1 MEREQKPIKVII
13 SGGGTGGHIFPAIAI
28 ANALR
33 RKLGDRVDILFIGAV
48 GRMEMERVPE
58 AGYPI
63 EGLPI
68 AGFQRSLSLSNIKKN
83 LVFPFKLIKSL
94 SKAKHIIKR
103 FQPDVVVGVGGYAS
117 GPTLRKAT
125 RMGIPCLIQEQNSF
139 PGVTNKLVADKVK
152 TICVAYPNMEQ
163 FFPKEKI
170 IITGNPI
177 RKEVIDIEGKRAKA
191 LEHFGLHSD
200 KKTLLIVGGSQGARS
215 VNEAIK
221 AGLDQ
226 LRDAD
231 IQLLWQTGNFFEE
244 QAKEVSKKYENV
256 KVVKFIREMDLGY
269 AAADVIVSRAGAI
282 AISELCNI
290 GKPVIFVPLPSAAED
305 HQTKNA
311 KVLTN
316 DHAGILVADNE
327 ARNTLAGKIVELLSH
342 PDMMQSMG
350 ENIRHFAINDADD
363 KIAEEVLKIVRS

>member
-1 MEREQKPIKVII
+1 MERNKPIKVII

-33 RKLGDRVDILFIGAV
+33 RKLGENIDILFIGAI

-58 AGYPI
+58 AGYRI

-68 AGFQRSLSLSNIKKN
+68 AGFQRSLTLSNIKKN

-94 SKAKHIIKR
+94 SKAKKIIAD

-125 RMGIPCLIQEQNSF
+125 KMKIPCLIQEQNSF

-152 TICVAYPNMEQ
+152 TICVAYPDMEK

-170 IITGNPI
+170 ILTGNPI
-177 RKEVIDIEGKRAKA
+177 RQEVIDIEGKREKA
-191 LEHFGLHSD
+191 MMHFGLNSE

-221 AGLDQ
+221 AGLEK
-226 LRDAD
+226 LAAAD
-231 IQLLWQTGNFFEE
+231 IQLLWQTGNFFEQ
-244 QAKEVSKKYENV
+244 QAAEVSQNFENV

-311 KVLTN
+311 KVLSN
-316 DHAGILVADNE
+316 DNAAIVVKDSEAKEMLAEKVIEIFENQNLMKTMGDNI
-327 ARNTLAGKIVELLSH
+327 K
-342 PDMMQSMG
+342 
-350 ENIRHFAINDADD
+350 HFAIKDADE
-363 KIAEEVLKIVRS
+363 KIADEVLKLIK

>member
-1 MEREQKPIKVII
+1 MENTTKSIKVII

-28 ANALR
+28 ANALQR
-33 RKLGDRVDILFIGAV
+33 RLNQKVEILFIGAL

-58 AGYPI
+58 AGYRI

-68 AGFQRSLSLSNIKKN
+68 AGFQRSITLSSIKKN

-94 SKAKHIIKR
+94 SKAKHIIR
-103 FQPDVVVGVGGYAS
+103 NFQPDVVIGVGGYAS
-117 GPTLRKAT
+117 GPTLRQAT
-125 RMGIPCLIQEQNSF
+125 KSGIACLIQEQNSY

-170 IITGNPI
+170 VLTGNPI
-177 RKEVIDIEGKRAKA
+177 RQEVIHIEGKREQA
-191 LEHFGLHSD
+191 LSHFNLQPN
-200 KKTLLIVGGSQGARS
+200 KKTLLIVGGSQGARTI
-215 VNEAIK
+215 NEAIK
-221 AGLDQ
+221 SGIDQ
-226 LRDAD
+226 LIKAD
-231 IQLLWQTGNFFEE
+231 IQVLWQTGNFFKE
-244 QAKEVSKKYENV
+244 QAQEVAQKYSSIKAVN
-256 KVVKFIREMDLGY
+256 FIREMDLAY

-316 DHAGILVADNE
+316 DNAGILVNDFQAREMLAD
-327 ARNTLAGKIVELLSH
+327 KVVELFNNPEL
-342 PDMMQSMG
+342 MKTMAN
-350 ENIRHFAINDADD
+350 NIKHFAIQDADE
-363 KIAEEVLKIVRS
+363 KIADEILKLIQK